1 MELDLR
7 NAIISNIKDKSK
19 DQLNDMVNDA
29 LSTHDEK
36 TLPGLGVIF
45 EIIWENSDSQIKEN
59 LIETLSNN
67 I

>member
-7 NAIISNIKDKSK
+7 GAIISNIKDKSK
-19 DQLNDMVNDA
+19 DQLFEMMNDA
-29 LSTHDEK
+29 LKTHDEK

-45 EIIWENSDSQIKEN
+45 EIIWENSDPKTQDS
-59 LIETLSNN
+59 LIDTLNNN